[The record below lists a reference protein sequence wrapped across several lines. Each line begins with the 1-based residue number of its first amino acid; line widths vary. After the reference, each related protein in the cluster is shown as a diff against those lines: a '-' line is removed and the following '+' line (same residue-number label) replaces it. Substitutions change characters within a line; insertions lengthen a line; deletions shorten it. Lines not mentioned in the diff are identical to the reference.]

1 MDTSYE
7 AALLAVADA
16 YAMEVATHGGK
27 SLARVATIVVNR
39 GSFFERLRDGGGCS
53 ARNLDRLADWFRDPA
68 NWPSAIAE
76 PALRALESI
85 GRPASGEQDLP
96 PPFANPPL
104 RTDDPAPEKPATLR
118 KSKEVSPRTEGMTSE
133 PKLPRQPNA
142 SRRPSSTLSTT
153 SDATLAG
160 AA

>member
-7 AALLAVADA
+7 AALMKVADA
-16 YAMEVATHGGK
+16 YAREVAKHGGK

-68 NWPSAIAE
+68 NWPNGITKH
-76 PALRALESI
+76 ALAGLLSI
-85 GRPASGEQDLP
+85 GRPAVAARVQIV
-96 PPFANPPL
+96 
-104 RTDDPAPEKPATLR
+104 PAEER
-118 KSKEVSPRTEGMTSE
+118 E
-133 PKLPRQPNA
+133 
-142 SRRPSSTLSTT
+142 
-153 SDATLAG
+153 